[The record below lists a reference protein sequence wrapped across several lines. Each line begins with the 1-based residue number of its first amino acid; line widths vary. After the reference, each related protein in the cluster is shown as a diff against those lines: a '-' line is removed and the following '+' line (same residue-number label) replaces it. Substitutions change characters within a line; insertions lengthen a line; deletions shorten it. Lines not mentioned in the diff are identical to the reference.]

1 MGQSL
6 EYLRSQV
13 DAAGH
18 CNEAGILLVSSLST
32 RVHTSSEA
40 LKSPFNRLSAS
51 RACSGC
57 SPTMV
62 KQRATPGR
70 FTAGMDWKRGH
81 LGDAVYDVKHHHS
94 LGRSEALFLPVQGDG
109 LNADNDVLGKS
120 LALFSIISAKR
131 FEGKVSYKQNFIV
144 RLTGPP
150 GMQQNFRYYPYRN
163 LLNAGSVKSVK
174 YSYMQSM
181 MLRTA
186 LALWN
191 IIRAAG
197 CGHFARV
204 AVLSM

>member
-1 MGQSL
+1 MPL
-6 EYLRSQV
+6 AIVMTQV
-13 DAAGH
+13 F
-18 CNEAGILLVSSLST
+18 LSVSSLST

-40 LKSPFNRLSAS
+40 SKSPFNRLSAS

-120 LALFSIISAKR
+120 LALFSIISAKGLKAR
-131 FEGKVSYKQNFIV
+131 SVINRILLSGLQAPQECSRIFGTILIV
-144 RLTGPP
+144 ISL
-150 GMQQNFRYYPYRN
+150 
-163 LLNAGSVKSVK
+163 
-174 YSYMQSM
+174 
-181 MLRTA
+181 MLDQ
-186 LALWN
+186 
-191 IIRAAG
+191 
-197 CGHFARV
+197 
-204 AVLSM
+204 